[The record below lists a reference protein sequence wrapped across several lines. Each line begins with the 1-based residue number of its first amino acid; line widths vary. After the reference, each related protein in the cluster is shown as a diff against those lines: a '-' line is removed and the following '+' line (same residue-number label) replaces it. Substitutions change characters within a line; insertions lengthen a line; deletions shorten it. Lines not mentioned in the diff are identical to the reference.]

1 MTFTIW
7 VSTKMY
13 TYSIQWA
20 TWIWLCCRLVHRV
33 IKVHWFAIAAKTNAT
48 QLLES
53 HQQIKE
59 VLLKGGGGG
68 RWVEGGIYDPNL
80 NFKSRPFF
88 NWREGHV
95 GVGILLMYLW
105 FNFPSHCCSFV
116 AISCLMLLFEGHVA
130 CQNLTLTVHH

>member
-68 RWVEGGIYDPNL
+68 GWRGVYMTLIWILKAVLSSIEEKAMWVSV
-80 NFKSRPFF
+80 F
-88 NWREGHV
+88 
-95 GVGILLMYLW
+95 LLMYLW